1 MLAFTSHLAT
11 VNPRM
16 RSNRL
21 YCLSAAAAAAAQRH
35 TLNRS
40 PGRRRG
46 DERTSGRVH
55 CPGGHHGWCIL
66 SQSSLNKR
74 ELLYSKYCGCVFAP
88 GDFGQAVLSVAFKR
102 RTCCV
107 FARANGFIITPLF
120 PKVIIETLGP

>member
-1 MLAFTSHLAT
+1 MFAFTTHLAA

-21 YCLSAAAAAAAQRH
+21 YCLPAAAAAAAAHAEPISRQTEGGRADLWTC
-35 TLNRS
+35 TL
-40 PGRRRG
+40 
-46 DERTSGRVH
+46 D
-55 CPGGHHGWCIL
+55 GHHGWCIL

-74 ELLYSKYCGCVFAP
+74 ELLHSKYCGCVVAP
-88 GDFGQAVLSVAFKR
+88 GDFGQAVLSVAYKR